1 VHILLVL
8 GLLGLTLGVLILAMA
23 RLSPE
28 ARHDLALWVFWLGMV
43 GLVIF
48 LTLTGRLPWQ
58 AAAALGVL
66 SMMQWLYSSW
76 RARHPRKTDAQQ
88 NSEQAPM
95 SRAEALETL
104 GLKNGA
110 NRAQIIEAHRRLMQ
124 KFHPDRGGSDALAAR
139 INSAKDVLLENQ
151 KNGD

>member
-1 VHILLVL
+1 MHIILVL
-8 GLLGLTLGVLILAMA
+8 GLLGLALGILILALA
-23 RLSPE
+23 RMSPQ
-28 ARHDLALWVFWLGMV
+28 ARHDLALWAFWLLIV

-58 AAAALGVL
+58 AAATLGIL
-66 SMMQWLYSSW
+66 SMLQWLYSSW
-76 RARHPRKTDAQQ
+76 RARHPRKIDPPDDPAQ
-88 NSEQAPM
+88 ATM
-95 SRAEALETL
+95 TRADALETL

-110 NRAQIIEAHRRLMQ
+110 TRTQIIEAHRRLMQ

-139 INSAKDVLLENQ
+139 INSAKDLLLGNQ